1 MMRARR
7 LRPMALLMAAA
18 MIVGAAG
25 CDLGGDDDDASPD
38 TGIDVGDPGD
48 CVVVDMAISPE
59 KIDLMTE
66 LAREFNESGAEVD
79 GDCVF
84 VRPQRKASGAAAQAL
99 ARGWDESVDGPPP
112 VVWSPA
118 ASTWGAVVNQQLV
131 DRGEEPI
138 VGEGDPFMLTPLV
151 IAMPQ
156 PMAEALGWPATPIGW
171 SDILNLARS
180 AEGWAAFGHPEW
192 GAFKLGKTNPNFSTS
207 GLNALV
213 AQSYAATGKTSGL
226 SAEDLARP
234 DVVDFASTV
243 ESAVV
248 HYGDTT
254 LTFLNNWYR
263 ADQRGTALTYV
274 SAAAVEEKS
283 VIDYNSGNPDGVLE
297 PGEEPRPPREPLV
310 AIYPREGTLFSDN
323 PLLEIT
329 ADWVSPEQ
337 LDGARQFAEFV
348 QPPEVQRQVLEFGF
362 RPGNPDVAIA
372 DPISPDNGVD
382 PDQPQTLLEVPQPSV
397 MVELLDRWDQQRK
410 RGRVMLVLDVSGS
423 MGEPVG
429 DGQNRLDLA
438 KEAAIDALDLFAPDD
453 EVALRIFST
462 DLGGPE
468 SDIYI
473 DLADYAPVGSQAEG
487 LRNDID
493 GLVPTNGTPLY
504 EIAQVSY
511 DEALDGYDPAKIN
524 AVVLLTDGQN
534 DDGDPDDDEQQLDEL
549 IQDLEAGTEGQASR
563 PVRIFTIGYSAAA
576 DQGALERIA
585 EASAGAAYDASDPTS
600 IDRVLTSVISNF

>member
-1 MMRARR
+1 
-7 LRPMALLMAAA
+7 MAAA
-18 MIVGAAG
+18 ITVGSTA
-25 CDLGGDDDDASPD
+25 CVSFGDDDDAAPD
-38 TGIDVGDPGD
+38 DAIDVGDPGD

-66 LAREFNESGAEVD
+66 LAREFNESDAEVD
-79 GDCVF
+79 GECVF

-131 DRGEEPI
+131 DLGEEPI
-138 VGEGDPFMLTPLV
+138 VGEGEPFMLTPLV

-156 PMAEALGWPATPIGW
+156 PMAEALGWPSTPIGW

-234 DVVDFASTV
+234 EVVDFASTV

-323 PLLEIT
+323 PLLEIE

-337 LDGARQFAEFV
+337 LEGAGLFAEFV
-348 QPPEVQRQVLEFGF
+348 QPPEVQEQVLEFGF

-372 DPISPDNGVD
+372 DPISADNGVD
-382 PDQPQTLLEVPQPSV
+382 PDQPQTLLEVPEPSV

-410 RGRVMLVLDVSGS
+410 RGRVMLVIDVSGS

-473 DLADYAPVGSQAEG
+473 DLADYAPVGGQAEG

-493 GLVPTNGTPLY
+493 GLIPTNGTPLY
-504 EIAQVSY
+504 EVTQVSY
-511 DEALDGYDPAKIN
+511 DEALNGYDPAKIN

-534 DDGDPDDDEQQLDEL
+534 DDGNPDDDEQQLDAL
-549 IQDLEAGTEGQASR
+549 LQDLEAGTEGQASR

-576 DQGALERIA
+576 DQGALEQIA

>member
-1 MMRARR
+1 V
-7 LRPMALLMAAA
+7 ALVMAAA
-18 MIVGAAG
+18 LAVGTSA
-25 CDLGGDDDDASPD
+25 CDVGGDDDEAAPD
-38 TGIDVGDPGD
+38 DGVDLGDPGD

-66 LAREFNESGAEVD
+66 LARDFNESDAEVD

-99 ARGWDESVDGPPP
+99 ARGWDEAVDGPPP

-131 DRGEEPI
+131 DAGEEPV
-138 VGEGDPFMLTPLV
+138 VGEGEPFMLTPLV

-156 PMAEALGWPATPIGW
+156 PMAEALGWPSTPIGW
-171 SDILNLARS
+171 TDIFNLTRS
-180 AEGWAAFGHPEW
+180 GDGWAAFGHPEW

-234 DVVDFASTV
+234 EVVDFASTV

-283 VIDYNSGNPDGVLE
+283 VIDYNSGNPDGVLD
-297 PGEEPRPPREPLV
+297 PGEEPRPPRVPLV

-323 PLLEIT
+323 PLLEID
-329 ADWVSPEQ
+329 ADWVSSQQ
-337 LDGARQFAEFV
+337 LEAARLFADFV
-348 QPPEVQRQVLEFGF
+348 QPADVQRRVLEFGF
-362 RPGNPDVAIA
+362 RPGNPDVAIG
-372 DPISPDNGVD
+372 DPITADNGVD
-382 PDQPQTLLEVPQPSV
+382 PDQPQTLLEVPAPSV
-397 MVELLDRWDQQRK
+397 MIELLDRWDAQRK

-423 MGEPVG
+423 MGEGVG
-429 DGQNRLDLA
+429 DGQTRLDLA
-438 KEAAIDALDLFAPDD
+438 KQAAINALDLFADDD

-473 DLADYAPVGSQAEG
+473 DMADYAPVGGQAEG

-493 GLVPTNGTPLY
+493 SLIPTNGTPLY
-504 EIAQVSY
+504 QVTQQSY
-511 DEALDGYDPAKIN
+511 DEALAGYDPAKIN
-524 AVVLLTDGQN
+524 AIVLLTDGQN
-534 DDGDPDDDEQQLDEL
+534 DDGDSSDDDQQLDRL
-549 IQDLEAGTEGQASR
+549 LDDLQEGTEGQAAR
-563 PVRIFTIGYSAAA
+563 PVRIFTIGYSSAA
-576 DQGALERIA
+576 DQGSLEQIA